1 MLAMQEQLPAD
12 RSKFEECHMRMK
24 PLLGRFAVGSVMSLL
39 VVASTAAPT
48 AAEKAAATKGM
59 VKRSELE
66 IVDCLLPGQVR
77 QLGNS
82 SYLTQRRP
90 VRTTA
95 SECSIRGGEYVAYD
109 RADLQSALRVWMQ
122 AAEGGNL
129 EGVRVLVRR
138 GADVNVAIRPWGLT
152 ALMLAT
158 GQGHLEI
165 VKTLLKAGANPNAV
179 AFGHGGVPG
188 WAWMA
193 AMNRCHERWLEMTD
207 AMLAAGVELNPKGIY
222 PSPLGYAIEEND
234 TVMIE
239 ALLKRGAN
247 VNLADS
253 ETGDTLLIFAVR
265 FSTPEVV
272 AALIEAG
279 ADVNARN
286 KSGQTVL
293 MVADQKD
300 NLWRNEIVGLL
311 RKRGAKL

>member
-1 MLAMQEQLPAD
+1 MKCDLRCPMNLLSRFIISGTLIVACIAVQPQQDL
-12 RSKFEECHMRMK
+12 RSAPRHTTQASGAVSKKPFCPPKEVREERICPQK
-24 PLLGRFAVGSVMSLL
+24 PSAHSKRLGC
-39 VVASTAAPT
+39 TA
-48 AAEKAAATKGM
+48 
-59 VKRSELE
+59 L
-66 IVDCLLPGQVR
+66 
-77 QLGNS
+77 
-82 SYLTQRRP
+82 
-90 VRTTA
+90 
-95 SECSIRGGEYVAYD
+95 
-109 RADLQSALRVWMQ
+109 MQ

-129 EGVRVLVRR
+129 EGVRVLVRQ
-138 GADVNVAIRPWGLT
+138 GADVNLAIRPWGLT

-158 GQGHLEI
+158 GKGHLEI

-207 AMLAAGVELNPKGIY
+207 AMLAAGVELNPKSIY
-222 PSPLGYAIEEND
+222 PSPLGYAINEND
-234 TVMIE
+234 TVMIQ

-253 ETGDTLLIFAVR
+253 ETGDTLLIFAAR

-272 AALIEAG
+272 EALIQAG

-286 KSGQTVL
+286 TSGQTVL
-293 MVADQKD
+293 TLADQND
-300 NLWRNEIVGLL
+300 NLWRKEIVELL